1 VFGMGDGEYG
11 NYSVG
16 RNSTIKISNTRDE
29 LKKKI
34 SIVCGDNCHIEIIGI
49 AQITTHLS
57 IFMADNC
64 TLKIGDE
71 TIINGP
77 LEISQHEPTTLE
89 IGDHCGFAKSQI
101 WSSDM
106 HSVTDIESGQRINPA
121 KNVWLGDH
129 VWIAHEALILKGS
142 SIGSGSMIGA
152 RSVVTGKFP
161 ENSLIVGSPARVIRQ
176 GITWSMDLL

>member
-1 VFGMGDGEYG
+1 MSQTEFS

-16 RNSTIKISNTRDE
+16 ANSIVNISNTRDE

-34 SIVCGDNCHIEIIGI
+34 SIVCGENCHIEIIGI
-49 AQITTHLS
+49 GQLNTHLS
-57 IFMADNC
+57 IFMTDNC

-77 LEISQHEPTTLE
+77 LEISQHEPTTIA
-89 IGDHCGFAKSQI
+89 IGDNCGFAPSKI

-106 HSVTDIESGQRINPA
+106 HSLTDIESGKRINPA
-121 KNVWLGDH
+121 RDIYIGDH
-129 VWIAHEALILKGS
+129 VWLAYDVLVLKGS
-142 SIGSGSMIGA
+142 SIGSGSMVGA
-152 RSVVTGKFP
+152 RSLVNGKFP
-161 ENSLIVGSPARVIRQ
+161 ENSLIVGSPARVVRQ

>member
-1 VFGMGDGEYG
+1 MVDGAYG

-16 RNSTIKISNTRDE
+16 RNSTVKISNTRDE
-29 LKKKI
+29 LKKRI

-49 AQITTHLS
+49 TQINMHLS

-77 LEISQHEPTTLE
+77 LEISQHEPTTIE
-89 IGDHCGFAKSQI
+89 IGDHCLFAKGQI

-106 HSVTDIESGQRINPA
+106 HSVIDLESGQRTNPA
-121 KNVWLGDH
+121 ENVWIGDH
-129 VWIAHEALILKGS
+129 VWMASEAMILKGS

-161 ENSLIVGSPARVIRQ
+161 ENSLIVGSPARVVRQ
-176 GITWSMDLL
+176 GITWSTELL

>member
-1 VFGMGDGEYG
+1 MVDGEFG

-16 RNSTIKISNTRDE
+16 KNSTVKISNTRDE

-34 SIVCGDNCHIEIIGI
+34 SIVCGENCHIEIIGI
-49 AQITTHLS
+49 GQLNTHLS
-57 IFMADNC
+57 IYMADDC

-77 LEISQHEPTTLE
+77 LEISQHEPSTIE
-89 IGDHCGFAKSQI
+89 ISDHCGFAKSQI

-106 HSVTDIESGQRINPA
+106 HSVIDIESGQRINPA
-121 KNVWLGDH
+121 ANVWLGDH
-129 VWIAHEALILKGS
+129 VWMAYEALILKGS

-161 ENSLIVGSPARVIRQ
+161 ENSLIAGVPARVVRQ